1 MIRKLAHWLTRRP
14 RFILTIALLLLI
26 PSILG
31 YIGTK
36 VNYDVLSYLP
46 ENVSSVAGEKLLE
59 DPFQAAATTMVIV
72 EDMPPAYTDGLL
84 RDIKKIDHV
93 SNAIWVS
100 DLIGIQV
107 PTDLLPGTIRD
118 NFYKDGATMMIVQ
131 LDKPLSSEESMEAI
145 VRIRRLMNER
155 CFAAGMTGMVQDIKE
170 LVLSELPVYTVI
182 AVILTLIVLLL
193 AFESPVIT
201 FLFLACIG
209 LAVAYNMGSNIVLG
223 QISYI
228 TQAIAAILQLAVT
241 MDYSIFL
248 YRRYEEEKVKHEDI
262 RDAMTEAMAAAFSAL
277 SGSSLTTIAGF
288 LSLCAMQFTLGMDLG
303 IVMAKGIVVGILAV
317 VLILPCFI
325 LIFDKYIEKWQHRSL
340 FPDFTNFN
348 RWILKHRRIW
358 ILGFVLMLIPS
369 YYSDKHTEI
378 YYRISQSLPEDLP
391 SLVSQRKMEELF
403 DIATEHIVILDGN
416 LDNGTMG
423 ELEARLEAVPG
434 IESVISYHKIIGN
447 GIPDFFLPEKIRSIF
462 HKDGMQLVMMTSDFG
477 PATAEVSEQ
486 LDEISAIVAEYDPG
500 FYLTGEAA
508 MTEDLR
514 TVFDKDYVV
523 TSWLSIAA
531 IFLIVMFV
539 FRSLTVPLILII
551 AIEHAIYFN
560 VGICYFQGKSI
571 SFIAPVLISAIQL
584 GATVDYAI
592 LITSR
597 FQEEIRNGRDRM
609 EAAIIAG
616 KTSAASILTSALVMF
631 AANIGVT
638 LVSRMYIIQE
648 ICLLLS
654 RGALVSGFITIFV
667 MPCLLYEFEP
677 VFRRTTLDWDGKKA
691 AAAKAAAGNPDS

>member
-59 DPFQAAATTMVIV
+59 DPFQAAATTMVII

-145 VRIRRLMNER
+145 VKIRRLMNER

-209 LAVAYNMGSNIVLG
+209 LAIVYNMGTNIVLG

-288 LSLCAMQFTLGMDLG
+288 LSLCAMQFTLGLDLG
-303 IVMAKGIVVGILAV
+303 LVMAKGIVVGILCV

-403 DIATEHIVILDGN
+403 DIATEHIVIMDGGI
-416 LDNGTMG
+416 DNGTMG
-423 ELEARLEAVPG
+423 ELEARLEADVFL
-434 IESVISYHKIIGN
+434 SIIKGKQFEF
-447 GIPDFFLPEKIRSIF
+447 PVYYDVEEKKQF
-462 HKDGMQLVMMTSDFG
+462 ALGKEKV
-477 PATAEVSEQ
+477 
-486 LDEISAIVAEYDPG
+486 SAIMRAFLERV
-500 FYLTGEAA
+500 EAA
-508 MTEDLR
+508 G
-514 TVFDKDYVV
+514 Y
-523 TSWLSIAA
+523 
-531 IFLIVMFV
+531 FV
-539 FRSLTVPLILII
+539 GLYGSASSLTTHTADDIKSRYTIWLAHWVDQTNYTGVYSIWQHSEKGRVDGINGNVDLDIGYKNFPTII
-551 AIEHAIYFN
+551 KAKGLNGY
-560 VGICYFQGKSI
+560 
-571 SFIAPVLISAIQL
+571 
-584 GATVDYAI
+584 GA
-592 LITSR
+592 
-597 FQEEIRNGRDRM
+597 
-609 EAAIIAG
+609 
-616 KTSAASILTSALVMF
+616 
-631 AANIGVT
+631 
-638 LVSRMYIIQE
+638 
-648 ICLLLS
+648 
-654 RGALVSGFITIFV
+654 
-667 MPCLLYEFEP
+667 EP
-677 VFRRTTLDWDGKKA
+677 VPPNPPAPAAEDGITVEVTVDGKKYSGKLN
-691 AAAKAAAGNPDS
+691 KA